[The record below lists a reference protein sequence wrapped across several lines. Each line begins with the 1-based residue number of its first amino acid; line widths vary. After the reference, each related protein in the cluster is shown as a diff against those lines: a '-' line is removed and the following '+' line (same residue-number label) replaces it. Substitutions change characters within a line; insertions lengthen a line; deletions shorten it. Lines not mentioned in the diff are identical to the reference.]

1 MCYEK
6 HGYLLRTFKLKNKFR
21 RLAMKDKSK
30 QKIIRKLSS
39 CLFKKYGGFGVISV
53 EFERKQRKKFTPIDI
68 TYKSTKRI
76 EIEQLCYF
84 SEDI

>member
-30 QKIIRKLSS
+30 QKIVRQLSS
-39 CLFKKYGGFGVISV
+39 CLIKKYSGFGVISI
-53 EFERKQRKKFTPIDI
+53 EFERKQIKKLNQ
-68 TYKSTKRI
+68 SV
-76 EIEQLCYF
+76 
-84 SEDI
+84 